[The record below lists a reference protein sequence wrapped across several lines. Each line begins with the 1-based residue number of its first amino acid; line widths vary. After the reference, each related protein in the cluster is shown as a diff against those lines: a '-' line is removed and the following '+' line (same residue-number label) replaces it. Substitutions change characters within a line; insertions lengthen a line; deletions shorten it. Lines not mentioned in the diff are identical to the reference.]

1 MTGVPSAP
9 VGGDGTGATRRN
21 GSNGSTAS
29 RVRETEVA
37 EWG

>member
-9 VGGDGTGATRRN
+9 VGGDDTGATRK
-21 GSNGSTAS
+21 NGSTAS